1 MKKLVFLWVLMLST
15 ASVWAQGEMD
25 IVQRGG
31 ALTIKVTDF
40 AATRDQLGAVAKKYG
55 GGVVDSAIQV
65 AEKGRKHG
73 WVRVRVAVEDY
84 NVFLSE
90 ARGMGKLY
98 GEKLRTVSQT
108 SRHSEL
114 EKRADK
120 LQEHQ
125 TRLAGILGDKR
136 RLRGGD
142 LLFIQERLFRAGVDE
157 EMLRQQR
164 TDIAQNAK
172 TATLTVMLFE
182 PLPIV
187 DDGGFKGRL
196 VARFQTSLRDT
207 VTSVTNSIADATGG
221 FLLKLVL
228 WLPILV
234 CALILWQRHKNAIRR
249 FVAHYLAI
257 ALPWAIRQLSV
268 FLEWVRTQKKR
279 LPSPV
284 LNPLPAEVAAPVDA
298 PNGL

>member
-1 MKKLVFLWVLMLST
+1 VKKTIFLCAVVLST
-15 ASVWAQGEMD
+15 ASVWAQGEGD

-31 ALTIKVTDF
+31 ALTIKVADF
-40 AATRDQLGAVAKKYG
+40 AAARDQLGEVAKKYR
-55 GGVVDSAIQV
+55 GGVVDSGIQVAENAIQV

-73 WVRVRVAVEDY
+73 WARVQVAVEDY

-108 SRHSEL
+108 SRHAEL

-172 TATLTVMLFE
+172 TATLTVMLF
-182 PLPIV
+182 
-187 DDGGFKGRL
+187 
-196 VARFQTSLRDT
+196 
-207 VTSVTNSIADATGG
+207 
-221 FLLKLVL
+221 
-228 WLPILV
+228 
-234 CALILWQRHKNAIRR
+234 
-249 FVAHYLAI
+249 
-257 ALPWAIRQLSV
+257 
-268 FLEWVRTQKKR
+268 
-279 LPSPV
+279 
-284 LNPLPAEVAAPVDA
+284 
-298 PNGL
+298 